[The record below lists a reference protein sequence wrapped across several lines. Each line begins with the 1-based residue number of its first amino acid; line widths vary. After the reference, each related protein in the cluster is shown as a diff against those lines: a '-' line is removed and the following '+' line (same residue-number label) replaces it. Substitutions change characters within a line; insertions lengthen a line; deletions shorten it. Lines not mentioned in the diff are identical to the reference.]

1 MTEPKRLQ
9 YCVDNQW
16 RDSKTAKPYMPI
28 TDSSTGEVIALAPC
42 CTVEEVN
49 SAVAAAKAA
58 FPGWS
63 NRPVQQRTEVMFR
76 FRTLLE
82 AHLEELTLLVSRE
95 LGKNLEEA
103 RGDVIKAMEVV
114 EMACGV
120 PILMQGDALMNV
132 STGHDTVLY
141 REPLGVFAGI
151 VPFNFPIMIPFGWM
165 IPLCIATGN
174 TFVLKSASLT
184 PMTSMRALE
193 LLIEA
198 GLPKGVVNL
207 VTCSRVEA
215 ELLLKH
221 PDIQGI
227 SYVGSTSVGLHIYS
241 TAAAHGKRVQALCEA
256 KNHGLVL
263 RDAAL
268 ERAALGIINSTFGCA
283 GMRCMA
289 LPALCVEEACAD
301 EFISYLVKYA
311 KARKVGCAYDP
322 ATELGPVVSAEHRQS
337 VIDWIGKG
345 VAEGAKLILDGRNL
359 VVPGFEKG
367 HFVGPTIFDHVKPG
381 MAVGDCEIF
390 GPVTSIKRVK
400 DFEEGLTIMNASEF
414 ANGSCIFTQNGY
426 YAREFVRRTHGG
438 MVGVN
443 VGIPVPVSYFPF
455 AGHKRSFFGDLHVM
469 GRDGVAFYTESKC
482 VTSRWFSEEDRQEK
496 KIGTWEGTISR

>member
-1 MTEPKRLQ
+1 MGARRLK
-9 YCVDNQW
+9 YCVNNEW
-16 RDSKTAKPYMPI
+16 KESKTGKYMPV
-28 TDSSTGEVIALAPC
+28 TNSSTGEVIAEAPC
-42 CTVEEVN
+42 CKVEEVN

-58 FPGWS
+58 FPEWS
-63 NRPVQQRTEVMFR
+63 FKPIQQRTEVMFR
-76 FRTLLE
+76 FRALLE
-82 AHLEELTLLVSRE
+82 AHLDELTLSVSKE
-95 LGKNLEEA
+95 LGKNIEEA
-103 RGDVIKAMEVV
+103 RGDIIKAMEVV
-114 EMACGV
+114 ELACGA

-132 STGHDTVLY
+132 STGHDTVMY
-141 REPLGVFAGI
+141 REPVGVFAGI
-151 VPFNFPIMIPFGWM
+151 VPFNFPAMIPFGWM
-165 IPLCIATGN
+165 IPLCITLGN

-184 PMTSMRALE
+184 PMTSMRVLE

-221 PDIQGI
+221 PDIRGI
-227 SYVGSTSVGLHIYS
+227 SYVGSASVGLHIYS

-301 EFISYLVKYA
+301 EFIGYLLKYA
-311 KARKVGCAYDP
+311 KQRKIGCAYDP
-322 ATELGPVVSAEHRQS
+322 ATELGPVVSAEHKES
-337 VIDWIGKG
+337 VINWISKG
-345 VAEGAKLILDGRNL
+345 VEEGAELILDGRNV
-359 VVPGFEKG
+359 VVPGFENG
-367 HFVGPTIFDHVKPG
+367 HFVGPTIFDHVKTG
-381 MAVGDCEIF
+381 MSVGDCEIF

-400 DFEEGLTIMNASEF
+400 DFEEGLAIMNASRF

-426 YAREFVRRTHGG
+426 FAREFVHRTHGG

-455 AGHKRSFFGDLHVM
+455 AGHKDSFFGDLHVM
-469 GRDGVAFYTESKC
+469 GRDGVVFYTEAKC
-482 VTSRWFSEEDRQEK
+482 VTSRWFGEEEK
-496 KIGTWEGTISR
+496 KETKISTWEGTITRK

>member
-1 MTEPKRLQ
+1 MTEPRKLL

-16 RDSKTAKPYMPI
+16 RESKTAKPYMPV
-28 TDSSTGEVIALAPC
+28 TDSSTGEVIAEAPC

-58 FPGWS
+58 FPAWS
-63 NRPVQQRTEVMFR
+63 ATPVQQRTEVMFR

-82 AHLEELTLLVSRE
+82 AHLEELTLSVSRE

-114 EMACGV
+114 EMACGA

-141 REPLGVFAGI
+141 REPVGVFAGI

-165 IPLCIATGN
+165 IPLCITTGN

-221 PDIQGI
+221 PDVRGI

-268 ERAALGIINSTFGCA
+268 ERCRAGDYQLDLRLRGDALHGPA
-283 GMRCMA
+283 GPLRRGGLRRRIHL
-289 LPALCVEEACAD
+289 LPAQV
-301 EFISYLVKYA
+301 
-311 KARKVGCAYDP
+311 RQG
-322 ATELGPVVSAEHRQS
+322 TEGGLRLRPGDGTGPVVSAEHKQS
-337 VIDWIGKG
+337 VIEWIDKG
-345 VAEGAKLILDGRNL
+345 VDGRGRAD
-359 VVPGFEKG
+359 PRR
-367 HFVGPTIFDHVKPG
+367 PASSSPASRRAISWAPRS
-381 MAVGDCEIF
+381 
-390 GPVTSIKRVK
+390 SI
-400 DFEEGLTIMNASEF
+400 T
-414 ANGSCIFTQNGY
+414 
-426 YAREFVRRTHGG
+426 
-438 MVGVN
+438 
-443 VGIPVPVSYFPF
+443 
-455 AGHKRSFFGDLHVM
+455 
-469 GRDGVAFYTESKC
+469 
-482 VTSRWFSEEDRQEK
+482 
-496 KIGTWEGTISR
+496 